1 MNKKKFLLL
10 IEDDCEVMGNGLGN
24 VMEHQFLPSLMM
36 MELAQ
41 RYNVK
46 MTFMVDVAHQLTLR
60 RHLDDTK
67 LRIQSELWD
76 DMVLLMKS
84 MEFDVQLHLHP
95 QWVGSKYKDG
105 NFFLDSNWNVGRCD
119 YQTQRTLI
127 TQAVAYLQ
135 DLIRP
140 TFPDYSVHSFKAGSW
155 GMQPSA
161 GLLELFSEV
170 GISILMGPR
179 DGMVLPH
186 WGVNYESLE
195 EKDLPYQPDSE
206 DITKISKTKS
216 PFCVLPLQVYE
227 PNLVTLSRLV
237 LNEVSRRVFG
247 VNELRYLHKNPI
259 HEDIVNLGKGSFRN
273 FLKPSIKPYR
283 THLKIGSQSFS
294 FMKDSFDSVIKRL
307 DVYDVPRIP
316 VVIESHTKQY
326 RNNFAEIEKFLYY
339 VNDKYSDSVEFGD
352 MTMLADEI
360 FKQEICIVGESE

>member
-1 MNKKKFLLL
+1 MKKKKFLLL

-41 RYNVK
+41 KYNVK

-60 RHLDDTK
+60 RHLHDAK
-67 LRIQSELWD
+67 LRIQSEIWD

-84 MEFDVQLHLHP
+84 MGFDVQLHLHP
-95 QWVGSKYKDG
+95 QWVDAKYQDG
-105 NFFLDSNWNVGRCD
+105 NFFLNSNWNIGRCD
-119 YQTQRTLI
+119 RQTQRLLV
-127 TQAVAYLQ
+127 TQAVSYLQ
-135 DLIRP
+135 ELIRP
-140 TFPDYSVHSFKAGSW
+140 TFPDYSVHTFKAGSW
-155 GMQPSA
+155 GMQPSSS
-161 GLLELFSEV
+161 LLELFNDM

-195 EKDLPYQPDSE
+195 EKDLPYKPDNE
-206 DITKISKTKS
+206 DITKISKIKS

-227 PNLVTLSRLV
+227 PNLVTLGRL
-237 LNEVSRRVFG
+237 LLKEVSRKVFS

-259 HEDIVNLGKGSFRN
+259 HDDIVNQGKSSFRN

-283 THLKIGSQSFS
+283 THLKIGSQPFS
-294 FMKDSFDSVIKRL
+294 FMKNSFDSVIKRL
-307 DVYDVPRIP
+307 NTYDIPRIP

-339 VNDKYSDSVEFGD
+339 INDKYSDSVEFGD
-352 MTMLADEI
+352 MTMLADEVS
-360 FKQEICIVGESE
+360 KKEIYVVGESE